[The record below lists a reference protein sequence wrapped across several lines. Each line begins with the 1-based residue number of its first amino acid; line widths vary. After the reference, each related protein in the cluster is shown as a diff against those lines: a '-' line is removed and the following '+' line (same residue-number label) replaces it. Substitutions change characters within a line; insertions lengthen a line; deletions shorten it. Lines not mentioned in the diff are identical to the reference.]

1 MSSVVGSATAPRL
14 TSSVVSMPRVSSVHL
29 MVLGTVL
36 LWALN
41 VTVTR
46 YVLTHGF
53 EPLAYA
59 TVRYGIAA
67 LIFLAM
73 ALATERSLRV
83 LRSDIPLVAAAAIV
97 LWINQ
102 LAFVY
107 ALDTATASVVALL
120 LGATPIFAG
129 LLVLALRLD
138 RVGSRF
144 WLGAAV
150 SFLGVALVGI
160 GGRGELHGG
169 TAGILLG
176 VATAAT
182 WAGYSVAIAP
192 LMRRYS
198 PTRISALVL
207 GAGWIAISLT
217 GARQTAA
224 QDLSLDWDVWALLA
238 FATLGPLVLT
248 NVLWFRALHRI
259 GAARATLAANLNPF
273 IAAIIALLLLS
284 EPVTM
289 LQVVGGVLIAAGI
302 VVARR
307 PARREPARDGAWTPA
322 AARRRLRPWA
332 AGERARGS

>member
-1 MSSVVGSATAPRL
+1 MRRPSSVQ
-14 TSSVVSMPRVSSVHL
+14 L

-59 TVRYGIAA
+59 TIRYGAAA
-67 LIFLAM
+67 LVFLGL
-73 ALATERSLRV
+73 ALATEGSLRV
-83 LRSDIPLVAAAAIV
+83 LRSDVPLVAAAALV
-97 LWINQ
+97 LWLNQ
-102 LAFVY
+102 IAFVY
-107 ALDTATASVVALL
+107 ALDVATASVVALL

-138 RVGSRF
+138 RVGGRF

-150 SFLGVALVGI
+150 SFVGVGLVGV
-160 GGRGELHGG
+160 GGQGELHGG
-169 TAGILLG
+169 LTGIVLG
-176 VATAAT
+176 IATAAT

-198 PTRISALVL
+198 PTRISALVI
-207 GAGWIAISLT
+207 GGGWIAISIT
-217 GARQTAA
+217 GARQTME
-224 QDLSLDWDVWALLA
+224 QDLALGWDVWTLLV

-248 NVLWFRALHRI
+248 NLLWFRALHRI
-259 GAARATLAANLNPF
+259 GPARATLAANLNPF
-273 IAAIIALLLLS
+273 VAAIIALLLLA
-284 EPVTM
+284 EPMTP
-289 LQVVGGVLIAAGI
+289 LQVLGGVFIAAGI

-307 PARREPARDGAWTPA
+307 PRSARAPEVASPALATRREAEPGRGT
-322 AARRRLRPWA
+322 
-332 AGERARGS
+332 AG

>member
-1 MSSVVGSATAPRL
+1 
-14 TSSVVSMPRVSSVHL
+14 MPRVSSVHL

-83 LRSDIPLVAAAAIV
+83 LRSDVPLVAAAAIV
-97 LWINQ
+97 LWLNQ

-138 RVGSRF
+138 RVGRRF
-144 WLGAAV
+144 WLGTAV
-150 SFLGVALVGI
+150 SFLGVALVGV
-160 GGRGELHGG
+160 GGQRELHGG
-169 TAGILLG
+169 TTGILLG
-176 VATAAT
+176 IATAAT

-198 PTRISALVL
+198 PTRISALE
-207 GAGWIAISLT
+207 
-217 GARQTAA
+217 
-224 QDLSLDWDVWALLA
+224 LS
-238 FATLGPLVLT
+238 
-248 NVLWFRALHRI
+248 NVLWVRALLRI
-259 GAARATLAANLNPF
+259 GAAR
-273 IAAIIALLLLS
+273 
-284 EPVTM
+284 
-289 LQVVGGVLIAAGI
+289 
-302 VVARR
+302 R
-307 PARREPARDGAWTPA
+307 
-322 AARRRLRPWA
+322 
-332 AGERARGS
+332 

>member
-73 ALATERSLRV
+73 ALATERSLGV

-97 LWINQ
+97 LWLNQ

-273 IAAIIALLLLS
+273 IAIIALLLLS

>member
-14 TSSVVSMPRVSSVHL
+14 TSSVVPMPRVSSVHL

-53 EPLAYA
+53 EPLAPMRRCA
-59 TVRYGIAA
+59 TASR
-67 LIFLAM
+67 
-73 ALATERSLRV
+73 RSRGSSSRWASSPRG
-83 LRSDIPLVAAAAIV
+83 RSAFSASDVPLVAAAATV
-97 LWINQ
+97 LWLNQ
-102 LAFVY
+102 IAFVY

-138 RVGSRF
+138 RVGRRF
-144 WLGAAV
+144 WLRRRRVVPRRRARRRSAGGA
-150 SFLGVALVGI
+150 SF
-160 GGRGELHGG
+160 
-169 TAGILLG
+169 TAGRPESCWASRLLRR
-176 VATAAT
+176 
-182 WAGYSVAIAP
+182 WAGYSVGIAP

-224 QDLSLDWDVWALLA
+224 QISALGWDVWALLA

-248 NVLWFRALHRI
+248 NVLWFR
-259 GAARATLAANLNPF
+259 
-273 IAAIIALLLLS
+273 
-284 EPVTM
+284 
-289 LQVVGGVLIAAGI
+289 GGGSAPR
-302 VVARR
+302 ARR
-307 PARREPARDGAWTPA
+307 CGKSQPVPRRHRRAA
-322 AARRRLRPWA
+322 AARSRSRCSR
-332 AGERARGS
+332 

>member
-1 MSSVVGSATAPRL
+1 
-14 TSSVVSMPRVSSVHL
+14 
-29 MVLGTVL
+29 
-36 LWALN
+36 
-41 VTVTR
+41 
-46 YVLTHGF
+46 
-53 EPLAYA
+53 
-59 TVRYGIAA
+59 
-67 LIFLAM
+67 
-73 ALATERSLRV
+73 
-83 LRSDIPLVAAAAIV
+83 
-97 LWINQ
+97 
-102 LAFVY
+102 
-107 ALDTATASVVALL
+107 
-120 LGATPIFAG
+120 
-129 LLVLALRLD
+129 
-138 RVGSRF
+138 
-144 WLGAAV
+144 
-150 SFLGVALVGI
+150 
-160 GGRGELHGG
+160 
-169 TAGILLG
+169 
-176 VATAAT
+176 
-182 WAGYSVAIAP
+182 
-192 LMRRYS
+192 MRRYS